1 MGSAPTFMGLT
12 AAYPAKF
19 QEKIFVHEAEEM
31 AWSVKCLVLKCK
43 EFDGSPRIYIKSQA
57 QHVPII
63 PALGLGTGT
72 RGFLE
77 LAADHSS

>member
-1 MGSAPTFMGLT
+1 
-12 AAYPAKF
+12 
-19 QEKIFVHEAEEM
+19 M
-31 AWSVKCLVLKCK
+31 AQSVKCLVLKRK
-43 EFDGSPRIYIKSQA
+43 ESGRSPRIYIKSQA

-77 LAADHSS
+77 LAANHSS